1 MGVSQKQLG
10 DGAIF
15 ATKYLNTQ
23 KAFAD
28 YDCKVCESS
37 SIETEEESKRIKESL
52 KYLWEAE

>member
-1 MGVSQKQLG
+1 MGVSQKQL

-52 KYLWEAE
+52 KYLWEMK